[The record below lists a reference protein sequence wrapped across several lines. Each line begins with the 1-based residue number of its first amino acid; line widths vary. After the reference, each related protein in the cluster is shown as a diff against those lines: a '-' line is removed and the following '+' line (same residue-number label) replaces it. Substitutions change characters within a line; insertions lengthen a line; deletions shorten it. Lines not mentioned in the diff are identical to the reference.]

1 MRHLTIK
8 NLFLA
13 AGLAAVSGC
22 TSSFDSINT
31 DPNSPVKIGP
41 QYILTYALERSI
53 DRYWGSSTRFE
64 RLNLDAGELWIQ
76 HLGRN
81 IYSNEGDN
89 YEASQ
94 ALMLNNWQAFFNE
107 SQLNYQRILTL
118 SDEGGAFPN
127 PNYYGVALV
136 MRTWVFSLLTDTFG
150 AIPYSEALKG
160 SGEGAILTPK
170 YDAQEKVYAQM
181 LADLKLA
188 NEKLSTTGPAITGDI
203 LYAGSILKWKKF
215 ANSLRLKLANRQAA
229 KKPTESRAVM
239 REILADPARYPIF
252 TTNDDNAALKCVVN
266 RPSNNEWHETIIQGG
281 RTDWNLSQT
290 LVDKL
295 VSLGDPRLGVYGS
308 QQGGKWLGVPNGLP
322 DAIATNYLSTA
333 ATIGTAFTKPDAPEV
348 VMTLAELQFT
358 LAEAA
363 LDGDIDGGTAKAQ
376 EYFEKGITASMTQHG
391 LTVPATYL
399 ATVGPVTRAK
409 VLEQKWIALFGQ
421 GVEAWTE
428 WRRTGLPVFPAR
440 DPRSF
445 FANDG
450 VLPTRLPYPGSEASL
465 NGANVKEGVTLN
477 GGADDFKTKL
487 WWAEK

>member
-1 MRHLTIK
+1 MKAFSIK
-8 NLFLA
+8 TLFLA
-13 AGLAAVSGC
+13 GGLLAASGC
-22 TSSFDSINT
+22 TSHFDSLNT
-31 DPNSPVKIGP
+31 DPNSPTQIGP

-53 DRYWGSSTRFE
+53 DRYWGSSARFE
-64 RLNLDAGELWIQ
+64 RLNLDAGSLWIQ

-94 ALMLNNWQAFFNE
+94 ALMLNNWQAFFND
-107 SQLNYQRILTL
+107 SQLNYQRIMTL
-118 SDEGGAFPN
+118 ADENGAYPN

-160 SGEGAILTPK
+160 TGASAILTPK
-170 YDAQEKVYAQM
+170 YDAQEKVYEQM

-188 NEKLSTTGPAITGDI
+188 NEKLNVAGPAITGDI
-203 LYAGSILKWKKF
+203 LYSGNILRWKRF
-215 ANSLRLKLANRQAA
+215 ANSLRVKLANRQAA
-229 KKPTESRAVM
+229 KKPTESRAIL
-239 REILADPARYPIF
+239 REMLADPTKYPLF
-252 TTNDDNAALKCVVN
+252 ASNDDNAALRCTPN
-266 RPSNNEWHETIIQGG
+266 RPSNNEWHETMIQGS

-295 VSLGDPRLGVYGS
+295 VSLNDPRLGVYGTR
-308 QQGGKWLGVPNGLP
+308 QGNTWQGVPNGLP
-322 DAIATNYLSTA
+322 DAIATTYLSTA
-333 ATIGTAFTKPDAPEV
+333 ATIGSAFTRPEAPEV
-348 VMTLAELQFT
+348 VMTFAELNLT

-363 LDGDIDGGTAKAQ
+363 LDGDIEGGTAKAQ
-376 EYFEKGITASMTQHG
+376 EYFEKGIAASMTQYG
-391 LTVPATYL
+391 LTVPAGYL
-399 ATVGPVTRAK
+399 AGVGAVTRAK

-421 GVEAWTE
+421 GVEAWVE

-440 DPRSF
+440 DPRAI

-465 NGANVKEGVTLN
+465 NGANMREGITLN